1 MELEKLLLLIIMV
14 LFTMFVG
21 LACILSEIS
30 RNLKDIKN
38 SIDNLNK
45 TINDREK
52 ENAEDKR

>member
-21 LACILSEIS
+21 LICILPEIS

-45 TINDREK
+45 TINDKEK
-52 ENAEDKR
+52 EDAEDKR